1 MRHPGAFADRGPPK
15 GAQAMNINPSK
26 KGLTEALLERRSKA
40 IARGMGMAA
49 PVFAK
54 RAENAEI
61 WDIEGRRFIDFA
73 GGIAVLNA
81 GHRNPAVMKRVQEQ
95 LESFTHTCFT
105 IMPYEPFVE
114 LAEKLNAIAPISGE
128 KKSMFVTTGAEAV
141 ENAVKIARAATGR
154 SDVIAFNGS
163 FHGRTLMTM
172 ALTGKILPYKTKFGP
187 FPAGVWHVPFPIEH
201 KGISVEETMHAIEW
215 LFKVDVEASRV
226 AAIIIEPVQG
236 EGGFYVAPK
245 ELMVR
250 LRKLCDEHGIVFIAD
265 EIQSG
270 FGRTG
275 KWFAMQHF
283 GVEPDLM
290 TVAKSLASGFPLAGV
305 VGRAKIMD
313 APDPGGLG
321 GTYAGNP
328 VACAAALGTIEAFER
343 DKLLEK
349 AEKQGQIVMERL
361 AAIKAKGKGMPIG
374 NIRGLGAMTAFELVT
389 ERGGDK
395 PDAAGAKTLATKCL
409 ERGLLILTCGIWNDT
424 VRLLCPLS
432 APEAIVKEGLDILE
446 AALTGN

>member
-1 MRHPGAFADRGPPK
+1 MNIQKPTK
-15 GAQAMNINPSK
+15 GA
-26 KGLTEALLERRSKA
+26 TETMIERRLKA

-81 GHRNPAVMKRVQEQ
+81 GHRHPLVMRRVMEQ
-95 LESFTHTCFT
+95 LNSFTHTCFT

-114 LAEKLNAIAPISGE
+114 LAEKLNALAPISGE
-128 KKSMFVTTGAEAV
+128 KKSIFVTTGAEAV
-141 ENAVKIARAATGR
+141 ENSVKIARAHTGR

-172 ALTGKILPYKTKFGP
+172 ALTGKNIPYKTKFGP
-187 FPAGVWHVPFPIEH
+187 FPAGVWHVPYPIEH
-201 KGISVEETMHAIEW
+201 KGISVEDSLHAIEW
-215 LFKVDVEASRV
+215 LFKVDVEPSRV

-245 ELMVR
+245 ALMQG
-250 LRKLCDEHGIVFIAD
+250 LRRICDEHGIVLIAD

-275 KWFAMQHF
+275 KWFAMEHL

-305 VGRAKIMD
+305 VGRAEIMD

-328 VACAAALGTIEAFER
+328 VSCAAALGTLEAFEQ

-349 AEKQGQIVMERL
+349 AEKQGKLVMERL
-361 AAIKAKGKGMPIG
+361 KAMKAKGKGMPMG
-374 NIRGLGAMTAFELVT
+374 DIRGLGAMAAFELVT
-389 ERGGDK
+389 QHGGSA
-395 PDAAGAKTLATKCL
+395 PDAAAAKALATKCL
-409 ERGLLILTCGIWNDT
+409 ERGLLILTCGVFNDT
-424 VRLLCPLS
+424 IRLLCPLS

>member
-1 MRHPGAFADRGPPK
+1 
-15 GAQAMNINPSK
+15 MNVNPSL
-26 KGLTEALLERRSKA
+26 KGSTQVLLERRAKA
-40 IARGMGMAA
+40 VARGAGMAA
-49 PVFAK
+49 PVFAHK
-54 RAENAEI
+54 AENAEI
-61 WDIEGRRFIDFA
+61 WDVEGRRFIDFA

-81 GHRNPAVMKRVQEQ
+81 GHRNPIVMKRVQEQ
-95 LESFTHTCFT
+95 LDSFTHTCFT
-105 IMPYEPFVE
+105 IMPYEPFVA
-114 LAEKLNAIAPISGE
+114 LAEKLNALAPISGE

-154 SDVIAFNGS
+154 RDVIAFNGS
-163 FHGRTLMTM
+163 FHGRTLLTM
-172 ALTGKILPYKTKFGP
+172 ALTGKIAPYKVKFGP
-187 FPAGVWHVPFPIEH
+187 FPGGVWHVPYPIEH
-201 KGISVEETMHAIEW
+201 KGITVEQSMNAIEW
-215 LFKVDVEASRV
+215 LFKTDVEASQV

-245 ELMVR
+245 ELLVR
-250 LRKLCDEHGIVFIAD
+250 LRKLCDEHGIVLIAD

-275 KWFAMQHF
+275 KWFAMEHF

-328 VACAAALGTIEAFER
+328 VACAAALGTIEAFEKEGLL
-343 DKLLEK
+343 DK
-349 AEKQGQIVMERL
+349 AAQQGKIVTKRL
-361 AAIKAKGKGMPIG
+361 QAMKAKGKGMAMG
-374 NIRGLGAMTAFELVT
+374 EIRGLGAMIAFELVT
-389 ERGGDK
+389 EHGGSK
-395 PDAAGAKTLATKCL
+395 PDAAGAKALAAKCL
-409 ERGLLILTCGIWNDT
+409 ERGLLILTCGVFNDT
-424 VRLLCPLS
+424 IRLLCPLS
-432 APEAIVKEGLDILE
+432 APEKIVEEGLDILE

>member
-1 MRHPGAFADRGPPK
+1 
-15 GAQAMNINPSK
+15 MNVNPSL
-26 KGLTEALLERRSKA
+26 KGSTQVLLERRAKA
-40 IARGMGMAA
+40 IARGAGMAA
-49 PVFAK
+49 PVFAHK
-54 RAENAEI
+54 AENAEI
-61 WDIEGRRFIDFA
+61 WDVEGRRFIDFA

-81 GHRNPAVMKRVQEQ
+81 GHRNPIVMKRVQEQ
-95 LESFTHTCFT
+95 LDSFTHTCFT
-105 IMPYEPFVE
+105 IMPYEPFVA
-114 LAEKLNAIAPISGE
+114 LAEKLNELAPISGE

-154 SDVIAFNGS
+154 RDVIAFNGS
-163 FHGRTLMTM
+163 FHGRTLLTM
-172 ALTGKILPYKTKFGP
+172 ALTGKIAPYKVKFGP
-187 FPAGVWHVPFPIEH
+187 FPGGVWHVPYPIEH
-201 KGISVEETMHAIEW
+201 KGITVEQSMNAIEW
-215 LFKVDVEASRV
+215 LFKTDVEASQV

-245 ELMVR
+245 ELLVR
-250 LRKLCDEHGIVFIAD
+250 LRKLCDEHGIVLIAD

-275 KWFAMQHF
+275 KWFAMEHF

-328 VACAAALGTIEAFER
+328 VACAAALGTIEAFEKEGLL
-343 DKLLEK
+343 DK
-349 AEKQGQIVMERL
+349 AAQQGKIVTKRL
-361 AAIKAKGKGMPIG
+361 QAMKAKGKGMAMG
-374 NIRGLGAMTAFELVT
+374 EIRGLGAMIAFELVT
-389 ERGGDK
+389 EHGGSK
-395 PDAAGAKTLATKCL
+395 PDAAGAKALAAKCL
-409 ERGLLILTCGIWNDT
+409 ERGLLILTCGVFNDT
-424 VRLLCPLS
+424 IRLLCPLS
-432 APEAIVKEGLDILE
+432 APEKIVEEGLDILE

>member
-1 MRHPGAFADRGPPK
+1 
-15 GAQAMNINPSK
+15 MNINPAM
-26 KGLTEALLERRSKA
+26 KGLTQALLDRRSKA

-61 WDIEGRRFIDFA
+61 WDVEGRRFIDFA

-81 GHRNPAVMKRVQEQ
+81 GHRNPTVMKRVQEQ
-95 LESFTHTCFT
+95 LNSFTHTCFT

-114 LAEKLNAIAPISGE
+114 LAEKLNSIAPISGE

-154 SDVIAFNGS
+154 SDIIAFHGS
-163 FHGRTLMTM
+163 FHGRTQMTM

-187 FPAGVWHVPFPIEH
+187 FPAGVWHVPFPVEH
-201 KGISVEETMHAIEW
+201 KGISVDDTMHAIEW
-215 LFKVDVEASRV
+215 LFKVDVEASRI
-226 AAIIIEPVQG
+226 AALIIEPVQG

-275 KWFAMQHF
+275 KWFAIEHF
-283 GVEPDLM
+283 GVEPD
-290 TVAKSLASGFPLAGV
+290 SS
-305 VGRAKIMD
+305 
-313 APDPGGLG
+313 
-321 GTYAGNP
+321 
-328 VACAAALGTIEAFER
+328 
-343 DKLLEK
+343 
-349 AEKQGQIVMERL
+349 
-361 AAIKAKGKGMPIG
+361 PI
-374 NIRGLGAMTAFELVT
+374 
-389 ERGGDK
+389 
-395 PDAAGAKTLATKCL
+395 
-409 ERGLLILTCGIWNDT
+409 
-424 VRLLCPLS
+424 S
-432 APEAIVKEGLDILE
+432 
-446 AALTGN
+446 